1 MPNKG
6 PIPPHPPGFWTL
18 AEELSSPETP
28 GGPPAQSTPTRTAP
42 ESSAVLSATKALPF
56 PCALAP
62 GLTPPWA
69 WEDQKKRDERE
80 AGTRPHPLS
89 AISPTYNFST
99 FASGFLFLSN
109 KQKITICNWAGRV
122 WEGGLRGWRWWWWP
136 LWREGLGK
144 EHKLEKKDRNLR
156 AGPRQRQR
164 VQKPGF
170 GVGLCW
176 KKHLWASDLSL
187 LGLTFLGSSSQEIAS
202 TCPSPFGRRPTA
214 LTLFHD
220 QFT

>member
-1 MPNKG
+1 MDSGRGTQLPCDSWG
-6 PIPPHPPGFWTL
+6 P
-18 AEELSSPETP
+18 SSPGYPHKDCP
-28 GGPPAQSTPTRTAP
+28 GELCCSLGHKGS
-42 ESSAVLSATKALPF
+42 ALPL
-56 PCALAP
+56 CP
-62 GLTPPWA
+62 GPRPNPWA
-69 WEDQKKRDERE
+69 WEDQKKRDEQE

-89 AISPTYNFST
+89 AISPTYNFFT

-109 KQKITICNWAGRV
+109 KQKITICNWAGGV

-144 EHKLEKKDRNLR
+144 EHKLEKKDGNLR

-170 GVGLCW
+170 GVGLCC
-176 KKHLWASDLSL
+176 KKHLWASALSL
-187 LGLTFLGSSSQEIAS
+187 LGLTFLGSSSREIATTS
-202 TCPSPFGRRPTA
+202 PSSFGRRPTA